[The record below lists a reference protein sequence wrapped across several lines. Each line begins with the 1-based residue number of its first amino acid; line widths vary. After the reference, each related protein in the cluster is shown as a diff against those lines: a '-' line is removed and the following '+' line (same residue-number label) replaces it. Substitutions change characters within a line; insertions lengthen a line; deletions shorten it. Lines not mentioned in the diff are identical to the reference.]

1 MKRRINSY
9 GEEAN
14 INKNTLNSCKT
25 NPHVSLH
32 TIYNIS
38 SYINMVAYNSSYQ
51 AVYYIGY
58 NSPMTERMMKYY

>member
-14 INKNTLNSCKT
+14 INKNTLNSCKI
-25 NPHVSLH
+25 NPHVSLY
-32 TIYNIS
+32 TIYNIC

-51 AVYYIGY
+51 AVYDISY
-58 NSPMTERMMKYY
+58 NSPTTERMMKYY